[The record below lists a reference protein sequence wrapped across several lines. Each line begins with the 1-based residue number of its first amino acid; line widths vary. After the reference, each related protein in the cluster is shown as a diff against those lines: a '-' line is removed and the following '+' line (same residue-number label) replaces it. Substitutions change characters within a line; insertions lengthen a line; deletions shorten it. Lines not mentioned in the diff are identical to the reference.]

1 MKTYAVSYLIEVD
14 DNLFINTEIV
24 KASNVDEAFVK
35 ARNKGEQRYSAYK
48 CVVSE
53 NILHPDSIINDISDI
68 DFRTE
73 LNNIFAELDSL

>member
-53 NILHPDSIINDISDI
+53 NILHPDSIINDISDM